1 MGKKTKIILL
11 LVVVVI
17 ILAGLYAV
25 DHYWIAPVQANQTA
39 FASASAGKYPLAPQ
53 FSLTDV
59 FGHKL
64 NLADYRGKVVLLDF
78 WATWCGPCRMEI
90 PGFVRLQS
98 QYGSQGFQIIGISM
112 DDSASPVLP
121 FYKQFGMNYPVAMGD
136 AQLAAL
142 YGGIIGLP
150 TTFLIGRDG
159 RIYDKVP
166 GAVDEERFVVEI
178 KTLLASPETA
188 SAANFRPAGE
198 SAAIDVET
206 PAEASSEVPG
216 IDLTKF
222 DASARAQ
229 YKKLLSA
236 QNCDCGCKRTVL
248 ECRMTDPSC
257 SESRD
262 LAKGALKKF
271 QQANPKI

>member
-1 MGKKTKIILL
+1 MGKKTKITLL
-11 LVVVVI
+11 LIAAVV
-17 ILAGLYAV
+17 ILAGLYAINR
-25 DHYWIAPVQANQTA
+25 YWIAPVQAKQTA
-39 FASASAGKYPLAPQ
+39 PAGQYPLAPG

-59 FGHKL
+59 FGHQL

-90 PGFVRLQS
+90 PGFVQLQR
-98 QYGSQGFQIIGISM
+98 QYGNQGFQVIGISM
-112 DDSASPVLP
+112 DDSVPPVLA
-121 FYKQFGMNYPVAMGD
+121 FYKQFGMNYPVAMGE
-136 AQLAAL
+136 AKLGAL

-166 GAVDEERFVVEI
+166 GAVDEQRFVVEI
-178 KTLLASPETA
+178 KTLLASPA
-188 SAANFRPAGE
+188 SAAAASFQPAGQ
-198 SAAIDVET
+198 SAPLDVET
-206 PAEASSEVPG
+206 PAEANSEIPG
-216 IDLTKF
+216 IDLTKL
-222 DASARAQ
+222 SATDVAQ

-236 QNCDCGCKRTVL
+236 QNCDCGCKRAVL

-262 LAKGALKKF
+262 MAKAELKKF